1 MRRKNH
7 IFFITCLCML
17 SFSQLIAQTYDE
29 NKPTDQKKTY
39 IAGEDIVLKFKDLND
54 PGPLYCSNSYGSIV
68 IAPKKHQRSIIY
80 PVPDMMTQR
89 KGILKWHLKN
99 KGKIISGTIKI
110 VAHQE
115 PKKMN
120 TYLGPPSII
129 VGGNDLS
136 MLITIPTDRFDN
148 PMRDNT
154 SLKMK
159 LSRQKNVRTDK
170 VAIQDLIAFKRYYSP
185 DEKGKVLL
193 SATCKDTS
201 SKEKTL
207 LVRPSSPEDF
217 KIKAERAHPFA
228 DGNQT
233 TILSTTPIYDAY
245 GNLVSDGTFVSF
257 IIKDEKGNQFQTNG
271 TTIDG
276 VARANIVHPD
286 EPQEWSVKAYIE
298 GIASSPTLKLKYLQS
313 IYDMNVAFDARAR
326 KVNIGPIKSFME
338 QLVPDGLEV
347 KLIVKSNDNII
358 YSSKEMT
365 RDGHCS
371 FYLRPELIPPG
382 YYDII
387 IKSAGLKRSFKNK
400 HIWQP

>member
-1 MRRKNH
+1 MRRKDH

-17 SFSQLIAQTYDE
+17 SFFKLISQAHDQI
-29 NKPTDQKKTY
+29 KPTDHKKTY
-39 IAGEDIVLKFKDLND
+39 IAGEDIVLKFEDLID
-54 PGPLYCSNSYGSIV
+54 PGPLFCSNSYGSIV
-68 IAPKKHQRSIIY
+68 IAPKKYQRSIIY
-80 PVPDMMTQR
+80 QLPDMMTQR

-99 KGKIISGTIKI
+99 KGKLISGTIKI

-120 TYLGPPSII
+120 TYLGPPSMI

-136 MLITIPTDRFDN
+136 MLIAIPTDRLDN
-148 PMRDNT
+148 PMLDNT

-159 LSRQKNVRTDK
+159 LSSKKNVRTDK

-193 SATCKDTS
+193 SATCNDIS

-233 TILSTTPIYDAY
+233 TILSTSPIYDAY
-245 GNLVSDGTFVSF
+245 DNLVSDGTFVSF
-257 IIKDEKGNQFQTNG
+257 IVKDEKGNQFQTNG

-298 GIASSPTLKLKYLQS
+298 GIASSQTLKLKYLQS
-313 IYDMNVAFDARAR
+313 IYNINVAFDARAR
-326 KVNIGPIKSFME
+326 KVKIGPIKSFME
-338 QLVPDGLEV
+338 QLVPDGLAV

-358 YSSKEMT
+358 YNSKEMT
-365 RDGHCS
+365 RDGLCS

-387 IKSAGLKRSFKNK
+387 IKTAGLKRSFKNK